1 MSVVHIKSEAEFNTL
16 KNSSGTFGAPAAVIV
31 DFSAEWCGPCKAIAP
46 VFEKLATQ
54 YTSVKFCKID
64 VDELQD
70 VASACGI
77 RAMPTFQAYYNGE
90 KVAELA
96 GADPKKLEDI
106 IKSLAEK
113 ASKGGAGAG
122 QKLGGGSSTEAA
134 AAPDSADDMRAKM
147 RAAAEARLKAMG
159 Q

>member
-1 MSVVHIKSEAEFNTL
+1 MGVIHVKSEAEFNQL
-16 KNSSGTFGAPAAVIV
+16 KSSSGTFGSPAAVIV

-46 VFEKLATQ
+46 IFEQLSNSYPT
-54 YTSVKFCKID
+54 VKFCKVD

-77 RAMPTFQAYYNGE
+77 RAMPTFQAYYGGE
-90 KVAELA
+90 KVGELA
-96 GADPKKLEDI
+96 GADPKSLENMV
-106 IKSLAEK
+106 KSLAEK

-122 QKLGGGSSTEAA
+122 QKLGGGSTEAA
-134 AAPDSADDMRAKM
+134 PQGSNDMRAKLA
-147 RAAAEARLKAMG
+147 AAAEARLKAMG